1 MASAGKA
8 LDDDD
13 LISHILAGL
22 DFDYNPVVSSITG
35 RTESVSFGEVYAQLL
50 SFEQRLDLLQ
60 GGSQSSANAVSR
72 GGRGGGGRGG
82 GRNGNANRGGRGG
95 GRGDGGSFNN
105 NNRPTCQL
113 CGKIG
118 HTVHKCWKRFDA
130 SFTREDKSANVT
142 ASSYEVD
149 TNWYIDSGAT
159 DHITSELDKL
169 TVKDKY
175 AGNDQVHT
183 ASGSGMDINHVGRT
197 IIHTPTRK
205 LYLNN
210 VLHVP
215 DTKKNLISTYRLM
228 LDNHAFIELH
238 PSFFLIKDQ
247 ATKMLLLRGRCRAG
261 LCPLPSSTLHNK
273 QAQQVLGAFK
283 VSPTLWHSWLGHP
296 SSAIVD

>member
-1 MASAGKA
+1 
-8 LDDDD
+8 
-13 LISHILAGL
+13 
-22 DFDYNPVVSSITG
+22 
-35 RTESVSFGEVYAQLL
+35 
-50 SFEQRLDLLQ
+50 
-60 GGSQSSANAVSR
+60 VSR
-72 GGRGGGGRGG
+72 GGCGGGGRGG
-82 GRNGNANRGGRGG
+82 GRNGDANRGGRGG
-95 GRGDGGSFNN
+95 FGRGGGGRGSGRGDGGSFNN

-130 SFTREDKSANVT
+130 SFTGEDKSANV
-142 ASSYEVD
+142 AALSYGVD
-149 TNWYIDSGAT
+149 TNWYINSGAT
-159 DHITSELDKL
+159 DHITSELYKL

-183 ASGSGMDINHVGRT
+183 TSGSGMDINHVSRT

-210 VLHVP
+210 VLHVLN
-215 DTKKNLISTYRLM
+215 TKKNLISAYRLM

-238 PSFFLIKDQ
+238 PTFFLIKDQ
-247 ATKMLLLRGRCRAG
+247 ATKMSLLRGRCRAG

-296 SSAIVD
+296 SSAIVDRVLSSNKLPVSSESTQNQVCNAC